1 MRCSRPV
8 LVEEAKEGSILGYS
22 EAKTLW
28 MRKRYSNKK
37 ISSHRLWMSMK
48 KILTILKGSL
58 IGLMR
63 VMEEAHFYLTKALTV
78 FNMNIIK
85 VRGTPRVILSISTIL
100 MPKLKIIIIKKP
112 ITTMTRKSSIEIMK
126 AALWAK
132 MRPTMDININ
142 MKTSSRTIPEEKRWL
157 RWREEEQ
164 NSTRITLRIKVM
176 TMDS

>member
-1 MRCSRPV
+1 
-8 LVEEAKEGSILGYS
+8 
-22 EAKTLW
+22 
-28 MRKRYSNKK
+28 
-37 ISSHRLWMSMK
+37 MSMK

-63 VMEEAHFYLTKALTV
+63 VMEEGHFYLTKALTV

-126 AALWAK
+126 AAL
-132 MRPTMDININ
+132 
-142 MKTSSRTIPEEKRWL
+142 
-157 RWREEEQ
+157 
-164 NSTRITLRIKVM
+164 
-176 TMDS
+176 